1 MKILGAPTHCAT
13 LPREVSDRPAN
24 WAFLLRDVL
33 DRPTDWATLLR
44 EVLGRPTDW
53 ITLLRKVWDR
63 LTDKA
68 TLLRKVL
75 RMTTYWGILPMRV
88 LGTATDWEPST
99 GGDTGHA
106 NRLSYSNEAG
116 ARQANGSR
124 ITLQERDRTCYHI
137 YSDENADED
146 VSQRVV
152 PHHQGYGGQPFNL
165 SVQETGLPGISCV
178 MPPRHSPISDDQIN
192 AVSSTNQNKRAIQYD
207 CSVQELT
214 LWNQKLNGQV
224 SFLLHCISLFEI
236 SLFCAGLHVPVFQAG
251 RMCMKVLTLP
261 FPLPTPPPPPPC
273 HWIDYPRWS

>member
-1 MKILGAPTHCAT
+1 MRYPTERGVGQASELSFPTEGCVGQANGLSYPTEGGIGQANGLNHLTEEGLGQANGQSYPTEESASHDN
-13 LPREVSDRPAN
+13 V
-24 WAFLLRDVL
+24 LRY
-33 DRPTDWATLLR
+33 PTDEGAGYGNRLR
-44 EVLGRPTDW
+44 
-53 ITLLRKVWDR
+53 
-63 LTDKA
+63 A
-68 TLLRKVL
+68 
-75 RMTTYWGILPMRV
+75 
-88 LGTATDWEPST
+88 ST

-236 SLFCAGLHVPVFQAG
+236 SLFCAGLHVPVFQAAE
-251 RMCMKVLTLP
+251 CV
-261 FPLPTPPPPPPC
+261 
-273 HWIDYPRWS
+273 